1 MGSQHRDSAIRL
13 NRSQRHIP
21 RNYKSMLVQFLT
33 FALMGLVGTAAHFS
47 VLLAMVSIM
56 GVDAV
61 VSSVAGSIVG
71 MVVNFTLN
79 HRYTFRGSASV
90 KRSAPRYLVVS
101 LTVIVL
107 NGVFMS
113 VLVHGVGLHFIISQ
127 VLTSGTLLLF
137 GFACNALWSFRS
149 SE

>member
-1 MGSQHRDSAIRL
+1 
-13 NRSQRHIP
+13 
-21 RNYKSMLVQFLT
+21 MLIKFMT
-33 FALMGLVGTAAHFS
+33 FAMMGLVGTAAHFS
-47 VLLAMVSIM
+47 LLLALVWF
-56 GVDAV
+56 GVDPVA
-61 VSSVAGSIVG
+61 SSVAVSIAG

-101 LTVIVL
+101 LTVIFL

-113 VLVHGVGLHFIISQ
+113 VLVHGVGLHFIIAQ
-127 VLTSGTLLLF
+127 VLTSGALLVF

-149 SE
+149 PK

>member
-1 MGSQHRDSAIRL
+1 
-13 NRSQRHIP
+13 
-21 RNYKSMLVQFLT
+21 MLVQFFT
-33 FALMGLVGTAAHFS
+33 FAAMGLVGTAAHFG
-47 VLLAMVSIM
+47 VLLAMVYV
-56 GVDAV
+56 GFDPVA
-61 VSSVAGSIVG
+61 SSVAGSIAG

-79 HRYTFRGSASV
+79 HRITFRGSASV
-90 KRSAPRYLVVS
+90 RRSAPRYLVVS

-113 VLVHGVGLHFIISQ
+113 TLVHGIGLHFIVSQ
-127 VLTSGTLLLF
+127 VLTSGTLLVF